1 MNGTHRAARTSMI
14 LTFAA
19 VAGATAADAQAIK
32 NQFSVTTRLGTI
44 TPQRDV
50 SINRGAF
57 IGLDAEYT
65 LSRFFGVGTSIG
77 VARANTHKEDFLT
90 TLRFGRSDV
99 AGGDSVYY
107 QYVSQPVNL
116 IDVAAFAVARAPM
129 GRFTPYATAGV
140 GNYTL
145 ILDAQI
151 AGQARRANDLSLNA
165 GAGVWLAFSE
175 RAGIQLDARLLRLR
189 NYDRSF
195 IDPTGGRNPN
205 VTFFEDFE
213 LPPPAKNTATSAV
226 LTLGFRYVPGQSG
239 GGAQ

>member
-1 MNGTHRAARTSMI
+1 MNRGHLVARASVV

-19 VAGATAADAQAIK
+19 VVGATAANGQVSPG
-32 NQFSVTTRLGTI
+32 QFSVVTRLGAI
-44 TPQRDV
+44 QPQEDV
-50 SINRGAF
+50 SIKTGGF

-65 LSRFFGVGTSIG
+65 FSRFFGVGTSIG
-77 VARANTHKEDFLT
+77 VARANTNGEHFLT
-90 TLRFGRSDV
+90 TLTFGNAGT
-99 AGGDSVYY
+99 AGGDTTYY

-116 IDVAAFAVARAPM
+116 IDVSAFAVARAPL

-151 AGQARRANDLSLNA
+151 AGQARRSNDLSLSA
-165 GAGVWLAFSE
+165 GAGVWLAFNE

-189 NYDRSF
+189 NYDRDF

-213 LPPPAKNTATSAV
+213 LPPAAKNTATSAV
-226 LTLGFRYVPGQSG
+226 LTLGFRYVPGQGG

>member
-1 MNGTHRAARTSMI
+1 MSRPRSAVCNTLV
-14 LTFAA
+14 LTFVA

-32 NQFSVTTRLGTI
+32 NQFSVTTRLGAIQPERASSLNT
-44 TPQRDV
+44 
-50 SINRGAF
+50 GGF

-90 TLRFGRSDV
+90 TLRFGRADV

-107 QYVSQPVNL
+107 QYVGQPINL
-116 IDVAAFAVARAPM
+116 LDISAFAVARAPL

-151 AGQARRANDLSLNA
+151 AGQARRSNDLSLS
-165 GAGVWLAFSE
+165 GGGGVWFAFSE
-175 RAGIQLDARLLRLR
+175 RAGIQLDARVMQLR

-195 IDPTGGRNPN
+195 IDPTAGRNPN

-213 LPPPAKNTATSAV
+213 APPAAKNTATSAV
-226 LTLGFRYVPGQSG
+226 FTLGFRYIPGSLG

>member
-1 MNGTHRAARTSMI
+1 MNRAHSAVRTTLV
-14 LTFAA
+14 LTFVA

-32 NQFSVTTRLGTI
+32 NQFSVTTRLGAIQPERASSLNT
-44 TPQRDV
+44 
-50 SINRGAF
+50 GGF

-77 VARANTHKEDFLT
+77 VARANTRKEDFLT

-107 QYVSQPVNL
+107 QFVGQPINL
-116 IDVAAFAVARAPM
+116 LDIGVFAVARAPL

-145 ILDAQI
+145 ITDAQI
-151 AGQARRANDLSLNA
+151 SGQARRSNDLSLSG
-165 GAGVWLAFSE
+165 GAGMWLNFSE
-175 RAGIQLDARLLRLR
+175 RAGIQLDARLMQLR
-189 NYDRSF
+189 NYDRRF

-213 LPPPAKNTATSAV
+213 TPPQAKNTATSAV
-226 LTLGFRYVPGQSG
+226 FTLGFRYIPGSIG
-239 GGAQ
+239 GGTQ